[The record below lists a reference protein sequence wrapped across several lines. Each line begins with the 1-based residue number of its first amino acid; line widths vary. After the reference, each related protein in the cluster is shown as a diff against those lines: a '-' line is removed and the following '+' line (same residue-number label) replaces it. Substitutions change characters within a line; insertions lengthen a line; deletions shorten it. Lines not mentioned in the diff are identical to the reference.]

1 MHEVTTRQR
10 ARFATPLLA
19 VAPIVVLIVGLTAG
33 CGQTK
38 NWLQGS
44 KTADAEPMILGAPE
58 TDLYISE
65 IYRLVSGDPA
75 TQAEIFADASAAAQL
90 TPDPSTRL
98 RFALVLATPGH
109 SGADSNAAQGIL
121 RDLLSQQ
128 ELMTP
133 GEISLATIGLRQVEE
148 QIMLGAET
156 SRLRS
161 ENTRAASTE
170 EAAVAQRMADIE
182 AENRRLKD
190 SLTEAEAKLEAITSI
205 ERSIREQ

>member
-1 MHEVTTRQR
+1 MLKVQSRQYLR
-10 ARFATPLLA
+10 IRTPLLG
-19 VAPIVVLIVGLTAG
+19 VALIVVLTAG
-33 CGQTK
+33 CSQTK
-38 NWLQGS
+38 NWLQGR
-44 KTADAEPMILGAPE
+44 KTADAEPAILGTPE
-58 TDLYISE
+58 SDQYISE

-75 TQAEIFADASAAAQL
+75 TQAEIFADASSAATL

-109 SGADSNAAQGIL
+109 SGADPDAAQIIF

-133 GEISLATIGLRQVEE
+133 GEISLATVSLRQVEE
-148 QIMLGAET
+148 RIMLAAET
-156 SRLRS
+156 NRLRS

-170 EAAVAQRMADIE
+170 EDAVAQRMAEVE
-182 AENRRLKD
+182 AENRRLRE
-190 SLTEAEAKLEAITSI
+190 SLSEAEAKLEAITSI

>member
-1 MHEVTTRQR
+1 MLKVPTQQR
-10 ARFATPLLA
+10 AHAATPLLA
-19 VAPIVVLIVGLTAG
+19 VVLTVALTAG
-33 CGQTK
+33 CTQTK
-38 NWLQGS
+38 NWMQGRR
-44 KTADAEPMILGAPE
+44 TADAEPLVLGAPE
-58 TDLYISE
+58 TDQYINE

-75 TQAEIFADASAAAQL
+75 TQAEIFADATSAAQL

-109 SGADSNAAQGIL
+109 SGADPDAAQGIL

-128 ELMTP
+128 EMMTP
-133 GEISLATIGLRQVEE
+133 GEISLASISLRQVEE
-148 QIMLGAET
+148 RIMLGAET

-170 EAAVAQRMADIE
+170 EAAVAQRLADVE
-182 AENRRLKD
+182 AENRRLKA
-190 SLTEAEAKLEAITSI
+190 SLNEAEAKLEAITSI